1 MKSKISFFNAGI
13 FKSMLKRFW
22 PLWAAYFASWFV
34 SFPLV
39 TLVQRMQDG
48 LSSPYYLSSLQE
60 LFYGEIISS
69 FILAILVA
77 MAMFSFLY
85 SSRST
90 GLIASMPVRRE
101 AVFCSA
107 YLAGLLPI
115 VAANLLIA
123 ALNFVFTLGAHAS
136 TAIILKANLM
146 WLAGNTM
153 YFVIFYGIAVF
164 IAMMTSNIVALPV
177 LYIIFN
183 FLFLGMEQ
191 VVRVI
196 FGQFVFG
203 FADTTAHTL
212 EFLSPIIFLFGRV
225 NMDFITSGTID
236 GGIDEVIEIAFN
248 GLSYVL
254 IYFAVGI
261 ALSVLALLFYRKH
274 RMETSGDV
282 VSVPR
287 MYPVFKYG
295 VAVCAAICFGLFFY
309 VILTAVFASS
319 LFKVFALIVGM
330 IIGAFIGYFA
340 SEMLLKK
347 SFHVFHG
354 NWVGFVVL
362 ALCCAVFAFCCD
374 LDVFGIAKNLPDAE
388 DVECIVYADEAL
400 SITDSSDIEKLIE
413 VNKTIIDDRDKY
425 ADLDN
430 TDYESIEYIDIR
442 YILKDGGTI
451 ARSYTITNDENYK
464 AFCDVIN
471 SPDNVLKRF
480 IPSIEVKE
488 QNIYS
493 AYFHLTADGI
503 RFDDKGNIT
512 SVQDEN
518 YADCFD
524 FELSPKQ
531 AVDFYYNAL
540 IPDIKAGAKMI
551 VGSEFNNKFGSNVYA
566 EVSFDFLALQKQSN
580 GKTEEIYDS
589 MYITIDPECTHCI
602 QWIKDNLDIDL
613 AQMFK

>member
-1 MKSKISFFNAGI
+1 MKSRISFFNAGI

-39 TLVQRMQDG
+39 TLVQRTQDA
-48 LSSPYYLSSLQE
+48 LASPYYLSSLQE

-164 IAMMTSNIVALPV
+164 TAMMTSNLVALPV
-177 LYIIFN
+177 LYVVFN

-225 NMDFITSGTID
+225 NMDYKTSD
-236 GGIDEVIEIAFN
+236 GISGIIDEVIDVSYN

-254 IYFAVGI
+254 IYFAIGI
-261 ALSVLALLFYRKH
+261 ALSILALLVYRRH

-330 IIGAFIGYFA
+330 VIGAFIGYFA

-347 SFHVFHG
+347 SFHVFRG
-354 NWVGFVVL
+354 NWTGFIIL
-362 ALCCAVFAFCCD
+362 ALLCAVFAFCCD
-374 LDVFGIAKNLPDAE
+374 LDVFGIAKHLPDA
-388 DVECIVYADEAL
+388 DQVECIVYADQNL
-400 SITDSSDIEKLIE
+400 SITDSNDIENLIE
-413 VNKTIIDDRDKY
+413 VNKAIINDRDKY
-425 ADLDN
+425 TDLDN
-430 TDYESIEYIDIR
+430 IDYESMEYIDIR

-480 IPSIEVKE
+480 TPSIEVKE

-540 IPDIKAGAKMI
+540 IPDVKDGAKKI
-551 VGSEFNNKFGSNVYA
+551 VGAKNYNENGSNLYA

-589 MYITIDPECTHCI
+589 MYITIDPGCTHCI
-602 QWIKDNLDIDL
+602 KWVKDNLDIDL
-613 AQMFK
+613 AQLFK